1 MLRVCV
7 FLLVGVAASAL
18 ASGPVRFAA
27 SATYPPFVY
36 LNAGHQLVGFDIDLA
51 NALCEKLRRQCLFTN
66 NDFDRLL
73 PSLKFNRYDAVI
85 SGLDITEERQEVA
98 SFTHP
103 YLESSA
109 MAIAVKNRYSAFE
122 QLRGKRVGV
131 ANATTLQSWLQATWP
146 DIVTVTYDSYQ
157 NALLDIRNARLDAIF
172 GETPSM
178 LAMIKA
184 NPGLAVVGEPVKESR
199 YFGSGLGI
207 AVRRDNK
214 VLLNQLNEALQS
226 LNDDGTLQKLK
237 LRWFGDAARLP
248 AESEMP

>member
-1 MLRVCV
+1 MLRICV

-36 LNAGHQLVGFDIDLA
+36 LNAGHQMVGFDIDLA

-98 SFTHP
+98 SFTRP
-103 YLESSA
+103 YLDSSA
-109 MAIAVKNRYSAFE
+109 MAIAVKNHYVSFE

-178 LAMIKA
+178 LAMLKA
-184 NPGLAVVGEPVKESR
+184 NPQLARVGEPIKENR
-199 YFGSGLGI
+199 YFGAGLGI
-207 AVRRDNK
+207 AVRKGDDA
-214 VLLNQLNEALQS
+214 LLNQLNEALQS
-226 LNDDGTLQKLK
+226 LESDGTLQKLK
-237 LRWFGDAARLP
+237 LRWFGDAATLP